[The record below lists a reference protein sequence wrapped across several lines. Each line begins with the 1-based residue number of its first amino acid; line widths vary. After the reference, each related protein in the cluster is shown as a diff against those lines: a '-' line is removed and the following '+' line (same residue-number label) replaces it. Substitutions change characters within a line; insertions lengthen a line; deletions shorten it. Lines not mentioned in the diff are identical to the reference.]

1 MGNVRPTGDIILAE
15 DGLRLF
21 LKGDDLMGEIALLGG
36 LLLRRVDVEPLIK
49 PTRGGGVDCV
59 LTIDI
64 STHHWLLRK
73 GQVPSL
79 LWSVLPA

>member
-49 PTRGGGVDCV
+49 PTRGGGGVDC
-59 LTIDI
+59 D
-64 STHHWLLRK
+64 
-73 GQVPSL
+73 
-79 LWSVLPA
+79 